1 MPSETTEA
9 SQGRIVEANGTG
21 TSTRST
27 GAYSGASD
35 HAFRRHPIA
44 DSGVSDHPGLPP
56 LSVVS

>member
-1 MPSETTEA
+1 MAWSVTALASTEGFF
-9 SQGRIVEANGTG
+9 SIF
-21 TSTRST
+21 
-27 GAYSGASD
+27 AYSGASD